1 MRELTPS
8 ESPSLCRLF
17 KSPVLNELSPQAR
30 TSPDNSLFQQRCV
43 RVQMFQPEG
52 LAWNILIERPV
63 TDVVLTEILIGSLT

>member
-8 ESPSLCRLF
+8 ESPSVCRLF
-17 KSPVLNELSPQAR
+17 KSPLLNELSTQTP
-30 TSPDNSLFQQRCV
+30 TSTDNSLFQQRCV
-43 RVQMFQPEG
+43 RVQKFQAEG